1 MSELADLGVVELLK
15 AFRDGQASPLEA
27 VDSCLDRISRL
38 EPVLGA
44 FLTIE
49 ADSARAEAEESTRRW
64 LDGSAR
70 KLEGVPFGLKD
81 IILTEHTR
89 TTGGSA
95 HYQDHV
101 PAQSATVARRLS
113 DAGGI
118 RLGKLATFE
127 FACGGNAATANPW
140 AREYWT
146 SGSSSGSAAA
156 VAARELPLAVG
167 TDTGGSIAIPSSMC
181 GIVGVKPTYGR
192 VSRYGVMPMAWT
204 LDHVGPM
211 ARTVRDAA
219 VALSVMAGYDRD
231 DPTSLPA
238 GEEDYAG
245 VLDGDVTGLR
255 LGVPSDWFFDL
266 CHPQVAATARAAID
280 SLVAMG
286 AVAEPVSFPSFERA
300 DPHVIEVTIIAAEL
314 ASLHEANR
322 DRFDQYGPEVSRL
335 LARAQFTL
343 ASDYLHALR
352 ARHLLQLDFQRVFD
366 VVDVVVMPAVPYL
379 VPRQDHLVADFG
391 DRELPLADVVSRN
404 TAITNLIG
412 APSTTVPCALDERGL
427 PIGVQ
432 LVARPLAESMC
443 LRVADA
449 LERLHSFADLV
460 PPLLGSLDTASPA
473 HTVTGTVHRPVVT
486 TTKDGMW

>member
-1 MSELADLGVVELLK
+1 MSELADLGVVDLIT
-15 AFRDGQASPLEA
+15 AFRAGQASPVEA

-49 ADSARAEAEESTRRW
+49 ADTARAAAERSARRW
-64 LDGSAR
+64 RDGSAR
-70 KLEGVPFGLKD
+70 ALEGVPFGLKD
-81 IILTEHTR
+81 IISTEGTR

-95 HYQDHV
+95 HYQEYV
-101 PAQSATVARRLS
+101 PARSATVARRLA
-113 DAGGI
+113 DAGAV

-140 AREYWT
+140 ALEYWT

-156 VAARELPLAVG
+156 IAARELPLAVG

-192 VSRYGVMPMAWT
+192 VSRQGVMPMAWT

-211 ARTVRDAA
+211 TRTVRDAA
-219 VALSVMAGYDRD
+219 VALSAMAGYDRA

-238 GEEDYAG
+238 AVPDYASE
-245 VLDGDVTGLR
+245 LDGDVTGLR
-255 LGVPSDWFFDL
+255 LGVAEDWFLDM
-266 CHPQVAATARAAID
+266 CHPQVAATMREAVD
-280 SLVAMG
+280 KLVAAG
-286 AVAEPVSFPSFERA
+286 AVAEPVRFPSFERA

-322 DRFDQYGPEVSRL
+322 DRLDQYGPEISRL

-352 ARHLLQLDFQRVFD
+352 ARHLLQRDFQRVFE
-366 VVDVVVMPAVPYL
+366 VVDVVVMPGVPYL

-404 TAITNLIG
+404 TAIINLIG

-432 LVARPLAESMC
+432 VVARPLAESMC

-449 LERLHSFADLV
+449 LERLGSFTDLV
-460 PPLLGSLDTASPA
+460 PPVLASLDSSIPA
-473 HTVTGTVHRPVVT
+473 DPLTDTVHRPVVT

>member
-1 MSELADLGVVELLK
+1 MSELADLGVVDLIQ
-15 AFRDGQASPLEA
+15 AFREGQASPVEA
-27 VDSCLDRISRL
+27 VDSCLDRIGRL

-49 ADSARAEAEESTRRW
+49 ADSARAEAQTSSRRW

-70 KLEGVPFGLKD
+70 RLEGVPFGLKD
-81 IILTEHTR
+81 IILTDGTR
-89 TTGGSA
+89 TTGGSI

-101 PAQSATVARRLS
+101 PTRSATVARKLS

-118 RLGKLATFE
+118 RLGKLCTFE

-140 AREYWT
+140 STEYWT

-156 VAARELPLAVG
+156 VAARELPLAIG

-181 GIVGVKPTYGR
+181 GVVGVKPTYGR
-192 VSRYGVMPMAWT
+192 VSRHGVMPMAWT

-211 ARTVRDAA
+211 TRTVRDAA
-219 VALSVMAGYDRD
+219 AALSVMAGPDRN
-231 DPTSLPA
+231 DPTSLSAPV
-238 GEEDYAG
+238 EDYPN
-245 VLDGDVTGLR
+245 VLDGDVAGVR

-266 CHPQVAATARAAID
+266 CHPQIAAAARAAITQ
-280 SLVAMG
+280 LVSIG
-286 AVAEPVSFPSFERA
+286 AHAEPVSFPSFERA

-322 DRFDQYGPEVSRL
+322 GRLDQYGPEVSRL

-366 VVDVVVMPAVPYL
+366 AVDVIVMPGVPYL

-404 TAITNLIG
+404 TAIMNLIG
-412 APSTTVPCALDERGL
+412 APSTTVPYALDERGL
-427 PIGVQ
+427 PIGIQV
-432 LVARPLAESMC
+432 VARPLAESMC

-449 LERLHSFADLV
+449 LERRCPFADLV
-460 PPLLGSLDTASPA
+460 PPLLGSVDTSIPAS
-473 HTVTGTVHRPVVT
+473 TVTGTVHRPVAT
-486 TTKDGMW
+486 TPKDGMW